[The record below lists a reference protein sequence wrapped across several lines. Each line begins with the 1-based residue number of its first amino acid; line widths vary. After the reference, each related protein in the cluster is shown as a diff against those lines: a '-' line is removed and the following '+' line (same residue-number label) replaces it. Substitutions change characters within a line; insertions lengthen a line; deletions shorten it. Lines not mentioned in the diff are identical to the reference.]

1 MNKKMEK
8 KILPAVLVVASI
20 ALNVALVGLV

>member
-1 MNKKMEK
+1 MKK

-20 ALNVALVGLV
+20 ALNVALVGLVYVVI